1 MMSDLNT
8 KDTKLSSYITRSTV
22 EHFRLYLNNKD
33 LVNDKDV
40 CFFCLKSIDEIK
52 ELKLMEFGFVE
63 YFDYDFQFLT
73 KLADS
78 MGHEYS
84 ENEFIPR
91 FIFSCQECKE
101 LINDPD
107 RLFYLGE
114 EENKKESPCPDC
126 DKNNSWIGKW
136 LIFIFFFHSVRY
148 LLSLIHI

>member
-1 MMSDLNT
+1 MMNDLNT
-8 KDTKLSSYITRSTV
+8 KDTKLASYITRSTV

-107 RLFYLGE
+107 RLFYLDE

-148 LLSLIHI
+148 LMAN

>member
-148 LLSLIHI
+148 LIVN

>member
-1 MMSDLNT
+1 MMSNLNT

-33 LVNDKDV
+33 LVNDKEV

-52 ELKLMEFGFVE
+52 KLKLMEFGFVE

-73 KLADS
+73 QLADS

-148 LLSLIHI
+148 LMAN

>member
-8 KDTKLSSYITRSTV
+8 KETKLSSYITRSTV

-33 LVNDKDV
+33 LVNDKEV

-52 ELKLMEFGFVE
+52 KLKLMEFGFVE

-73 KLADS
+73 QLADS

-91 FIFSCQECKE
+91 CIFSCQECKE

-148 LLSLIHI
+148 LMAN

>member
-126 DKNNSWIGKW
+126 DKNNSWVGKW
-136 LIFIFFFHSVRY
+136 LIFIFFFHSIRY
-148 LLSLIHI
+148 LMVN

>member
-8 KDTKLSSYITRSTV
+8 KDSKLSSYITRSTV

-148 LLSLIHI
+148 LMVN

>member
-52 ELKLMEFGFVE
+52 ELKLIEFGFVE

-148 LLSLIHI
+148 LMAN

>member
-1 MMSDLNT
+1 MMSNLNT

-148 LLSLIHI
+148 LMTN

>member
-8 KDTKLSSYITRSTV
+8 KETKLSSYITRSTV

-52 ELKLMEFGFVE
+52 ELKLVEFGFVE

-148 LLSLIHI
+148 LMTN

>member
-114 EENKKESPCPDC
+114 EKNKKELTCPDC

-148 LLSLIHI
+148 LMAN

>member
-1 MMSDLNT
+1 MMSNLNT

-33 LVNDKDV
+33 LVNDKEV

-73 KLADS
+73 QLADS

-148 LLSLIHI
+148 LMAN

>member
-136 LIFIFFFHSVRY
+136 LIFIFFYNSVRN
-148 LLSLIHI
+148 LMTN

>member
-1 MMSDLNT
+1 MMSNLNT

-63 YFDYDFQFLT
+63 YFDYDFEILT

-148 LLSLIHI
+148 LLTN

>member
-126 DKNNSWIGKW
+126 DKNNSWVGKW

-148 LLSLIHI
+148 LMAN

>member
-114 EENKKESPCPDC
+114 EENKKELPCPDC
-126 DKNNSWIGKW
+126 DKNHSWIGKW

-148 LLSLIHI
+148 LMTN

>member
-40 CFFCLKSIDEIK
+40 CFFCLKSLDEIK

-148 LLSLIHI
+148 LMAN

>member
-114 EENKKESPCPDC
+114 EENKKESPCTDC

-148 LLSLIHI
+148 LMAN

>member
-1 MMSDLNT
+1 MMSNLNT

-63 YFDYDFQFLT
+63 YFDYDFKFLAQ
-73 KLADS
+73 LADS

-148 LLSLIHI
+148 LMVN

>member
-1 MMSDLNT
+1 MMSNLNT

-148 LLSLIHI
+148 LMAN

>member
-91 FIFSCQECKE
+91 FIFSCPECKE

-148 LLSLIHI
+148 LLTN

>member
-107 RLFYLGE
+107 RLFYLSE
-114 EENKKESPCPDC
+114 EENKKELPCPDC

-148 LLSLIHI
+148 LMVN

>member
-1 MMSDLNT
+1 MMNDLNT
-8 KDTKLSSYITRSTV
+8 KDTKLSSYITGSKV

-52 ELKLMEFGFVE
+52 ELKAMEFGFIE
-63 YFDYDFQFLT
+63 YFHYDFQFLT

-114 EENKKESPCPDC
+114 EENKKELTCPDC

-148 LLSLIHI
+148 LMVN

>member
-63 YFDYDFQFLT
+63 YFDYDFQFLI

-148 LLSLIHI
+148 LLTN

>member
-1 MMSDLNT
+1 MSDLNT
-8 KDTKLSSYITRSTV
+8 KKSKITSYITGSTI
-22 EHFRLYLNNKD
+22 EHFRLFLSNKN
-33 LVNDKDV
+33 LVNDKEV
-40 CFFCLKSIDEIK
+40 CFFCLKSINEVK
-52 ELKLMEFGFVE
+52 RLKHMEFGFVE
-63 YFDYDFQFLT
+63 YFDYDFKFLAQ
-73 KLADS
+73 LADS

-148 LLSLIHI
+148 LMAN

>member
-63 YFDYDFQFLT
+63 YFDYEFQFLT

-148 LLSLIHI
+148 LMAN

>member
-1 MMSDLNT
+1 MMSNLNT

-126 DKNNSWIGKW
+126 DKNNSWVGKW

-148 LLSLIHI
+148 LLTN

>member
-8 KDTKLSSYITRSTV
+8 KDSKLSSYITRSTV

-148 LLSLIHI
+148 LMAN

>member
-52 ELKLMEFGFVE
+52 ELKLIEFGFVE

-148 LLSLIHI
+148 LLTN

>member
-1 MMSDLNT
+1 MMSDLNA

-148 LLSLIHI
+148 LMVN